1 MSLILRN
8 LFKQFALE
16 YFFKIAHVQS
26 FKHFETP
33 TSTSTVNRIL
43 TLVFLDPIF
52 NLYYP
57 METDL
62 CTDAAICGECKV

>member
-1 MSLILRN
+1 MSLILSN

-16 YFFKIAHVQS
+16 YFYKIAHVQF
-26 FKHFETP
+26 FKHFGIP
-33 TSTSTVNRIL
+33 TSTSIVNRIL
-43 TLVFLDPIF
+43 THVLLDPIF

-62 CTDAAICGECKV
+62 CTDVAI